1 MLSLMKAKWGRWL
14 VFGLVGALLP
24 ASVAVAK
31 PHNYK
36 WTELT
41 HQATK
46 IYRPQMRRTDA
57 ILALG
62 QPAFAITAADEN
74 EVAKALGKDDVV
86 LVWDNGDRCEPIFI
100 GFRNDRSVGAK
111 LGSHCAPGAALAI
124 KGQWKSLEWVTA
136 RCIHPDRRALCRPK
150 TGAVGPRSANTK
162 R

>member
-1 MLSLMKAKWGRWL
+1 MLVDMKTQVARFVL
-14 VFGLVGALLP
+14 LSVVGGLLP
-24 ASVAVAK
+24 ASAALAK
-31 PHNYK
+31 PHNYN

-46 IYRPQMRRTDA
+46 AYRPQMRRTDA

-62 QPAFAITAADEN
+62 PPAFAITAADEN
-74 EVAKALGKDDVV
+74 EVAKALGDDDVV

-100 GFRNDRSVGAK
+100 GFRNHRSVGAK

-136 RCIHPDRRALCRPK
+136 RCIHPDRRALCEPA
-150 TGAVGPRSANTK
+150 TGAVGRRSAKTK